1 MRGYTNCLKW
11 KDNKMKITD
20 KTVVQ
25 FHYVLKD
32 EAGKELESSHGNDP
46 MAYLH
51 GANNTLAGLEKALT
65 DKETGDKFSTTLQ
78 PEDAYGER
86 QEDMVQRVPVKHLD
100 GLPSKNAKWKAGMI
114 GVVHTEQGQ
123 RQVTVIKAG
132 KFMVTVDINPP
143 LAGKVLTFD
152 VEVMDVRAAT
162 DEEVQHG
169 HAHGIGGHHN

>member
-1 MRGYTNCLKW
+1 LKE
-11 KDNKMKITD
+11 NKMKITD

-32 EAGKELESSHGNDP
+32 EAGKELESSHGSDP
-46 MAYLH
+46 LAYLH
-51 GANNTLAGLEKALT
+51 GANNTLVGLENALT
-65 DKETGDKFSTTLQ
+65 DKEVGDKFSVTLQ

-86 QEDMVQRVPVKHLD
+86 QEDMVQRVPAKHLD

-123 RQVTVIKAG
+123 RQVTVVKTG

-143 LAGKVLTFD
+143 LSGKVLTFD
-152 VEVMDVRAAT
+152 IEVLDVRAAT
-162 DEEVQHG
+162 DDEVTHG
-169 HAHGIGGHHN
+169 HAHGVGGHHH